1 MSVRW
6 LTDVSQTKIEVTM
19 KFNTKP
25 THTCGRRIR
34 AAGVSLETH
43 KLLLGHKNGD
53 ITSHCSADEIAELLE
68 ASNRICLTKSGNGF
82 SEKKNRLAG
91 YVKRLILLLNMVR
104 PKRFELLTPWFV
116 ACTRKTCA
124 LYIKCLRVAYTINV
138 PINAYGCLE
147 SHAKVTQQI

>member
-6 LTDVSQTKIEVTM
+6 LTDVSQTKIEVTV

-53 ITSHCSADEIAELLE
+53 ITSHYSADEIAELLE

-82 SEKKNRLAG
+82 SEKKNHLAG
-91 YVKRLILLLNMVR
+91 YVNRLILLLNMVR
-104 PKRFELLTPWFV
+104 HYERSWALGS
-116 ACTRKTCA
+116 ACFIAHK
-124 LYIKCLRVAYTINV
+124 KF
-138 PINAYGCLE
+138 
-147 SHAKVTQQI
+147 QQIVYALSARSFPKV

>member
-104 PKRFELLTPWFV
+104 HYGRSWALGT
-116 ACTRKTCA
+116 ACFIAHKKFQHIVYVLSAR
-124 LYIKCLRVAYTINV
+124 
-138 PINAYGCLE
+138 
-147 SHAKVTQQI
+147 SFSKV